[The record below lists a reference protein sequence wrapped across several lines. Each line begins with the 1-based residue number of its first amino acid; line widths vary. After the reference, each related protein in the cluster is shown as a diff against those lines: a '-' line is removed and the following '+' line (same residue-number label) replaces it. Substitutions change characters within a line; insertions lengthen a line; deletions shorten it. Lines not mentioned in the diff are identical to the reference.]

1 MRIIVSF
8 TSYPPRIKSVHRVVE
23 SLYRQTVKADEIILY
38 LSLDE
43 FPKVEAELPEKLR
56 RMIGQGGFRIAWV
69 CGNLKSH
76 KKYYYALQ
84 EFQDAVV
91 ITVDDDKIYAETMI
105 CDLMESYKRFPD
117 SVSARIARIIL
128 KRPETLEQY
137 VKWEKEE
144 KIEECKD
151 VPRMDLCAIGAGG
164 VCYSPR
170 LVNENWFHKET
181 IMKVAG
187 DYDDLWLKYSEIIS
201 NIPVVYTK
209 PSQKDITI
217 DDSQIC
223 RLSANNL
230 YGSGNDKC
238 ISKILVL
245 LKERYADCYEKWF
258 SNLMTR
264 EEYIM
269 EKKKY
274 YAGDFNTVF
283 DKAGNMPVYFYGAG
297 KTARHALRIL
307 ADLGLTQRITAI
319 VVSDKAGN
327 PSGLYGLQV
336 KPLSELDTS
345 RKFGV
350 IFGVDEAN
358 QKEIMDRLTAYNYQN
373 IELDTRV
380 IASCYK

>member
-187 DYDDLWLKYSEIIS
+187 DYVDLWLKYSEIIS

-274 YAGDFNTVF
+274 YAGVFNTVF

>member
-274 YAGDFNTVF
+274 YAGVFNTVF

-327 PSGLYGLQV
+327 PSWLYGLQV

>member
-56 RMIGQGGFRIAWV
+56 RMISQGGFRIAWV

-274 YAGDFNTVF
+274 YAGVFNTVF

>member
-1 MRIIVSF
+1 
-8 TSYPPRIKSVHRVVE
+8 
-23 SLYRQTVKADEIILY
+23 
-38 LSLDE
+38 
-43 FPKVEAELPEKLR
+43 
-56 RMIGQGGFRIAWV
+56 
-69 CGNLKSH
+69 
-76 KKYYYALQ
+76 
-84 EFQDAVV
+84 
-91 ITVDDDKIYAETMI
+91 
-105 CDLMESYKRFPD
+105 
-117 SVSARIARIIL
+117 
-128 KRPETLEQY
+128 
-137 VKWEKEE
+137 
-144 KIEECKD
+144 
-151 VPRMDLCAIGAGG
+151 
-164 VCYSPR
+164 
-170 LVNENWFHKET
+170 
-181 IMKVAG
+181 
-187 DYDDLWLKYSEIIS
+187 
-201 NIPVVYTK
+201 
-209 PSQKDITI
+209 
-217 DDSQIC
+217 
-223 RLSANNL
+223 
-230 YGSGNDKC
+230 
-238 ISKILVL
+238 
-245 LKERYADCYEKWF
+245 
-258 SNLMTR
+258 MTR

-274 YAGDFNTVF
+274 YAGVFNTVF

>member
-170 LVNENWFHKET
+170 LVNKNWFHKET

-274 YAGDFNTVF
+274 YAGVFNTVF

-373 IELDTRV
+373 IELDTQV